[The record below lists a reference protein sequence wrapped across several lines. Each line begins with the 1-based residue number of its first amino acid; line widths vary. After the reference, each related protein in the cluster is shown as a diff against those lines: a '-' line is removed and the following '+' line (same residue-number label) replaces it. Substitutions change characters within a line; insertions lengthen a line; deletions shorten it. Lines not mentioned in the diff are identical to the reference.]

1 MSLVQNDESFFFCI
15 DISRNEDEGQGSSRR
30 TYDVTQDDRELVEK
44 IMKASSTP
52 KKGFI
57 VYLKTTATEHFK
69 NHQPS
74 PVISPSQI
82 EEIMMQDN
90 ESVSSDDDVGILKP
104 KKKKKSINIT
114 LVNRAKQIMRTS
126 VHVNNGIKQGI
137 YQTHDEGFI
146 YDRKSFNVLEA
157 AFYLENNSLEKVLG
171 NYLHH
176 LENIPALFEWIPHSI
191 LSEAELQYNEA
202 KKVEHERLVVRCSL

>member
-30 TYDVTQDDRELVEK
+30 TYDVTQDDRELVK
-44 IMKASSTP
+44 KVMRASSTP

-74 PVISPSQI
+74 PVISPSQKPSTRTTKACQA
-82 EEIMMQDN
+82 MMT
-90 ESVSSDDDVGILKP
+90 
-104 KKKKKSINIT
+104 NIT

-126 VHVNNGIKQGI
+126 V
-137 YQTHDEGFI
+137 
-146 YDRKSFNVLEA
+146 S
-157 AFYLENNSLEKVLG
+157 
-171 NYLHH
+171 
-176 LENIPALFEWIPHSI
+176 
-191 LSEAELQYNEA
+191 
-202 KKVEHERLVVRCSL
+202 

>member
-1 MSLVQNDESFFFCI
+1 
-15 DISRNEDEGQGSSRR
+15 
-30 TYDVTQDDRELVEK
+30 
-44 IMKASSTP
+44 
-52 KKGFI
+52 
-57 VYLKTTATEHFK
+57 
-69 NHQPS
+69 
-74 PVISPSQI
+74 
-82 EEIMMQDN
+82 
-90 ESVSSDDDVGILKP
+90 
-104 KKKKKSINIT
+104 
-114 LVNRAKQIMRTS
+114 MRTS

>member
-1 MSLVQNDESFFFCI
+1 M
-15 DISRNEDEGQGSSRR
+15 R
-30 TYDVTQDDRELVEK
+30 
-44 IMKASSTP
+44 ASSTP

-57 VYLKTTATEHFK
+57 VYLKTTATEYFK

-90 ESVSSDDDVGILKP
+90 ESASSDDGVGILKP
-104 KKKKKSINIT
+104 KKKTKLNNIT

-157 AFYLENNSLEKVLG
+157 AFYLENNSLEKVLR
-171 NYLHH
+171 NYLNH
-176 LENIPALFEWIPHSI
+176 LENIPALFEWIPQSI

-202 KKVEHERLVVRCSL
+202 KKVEYERLVI

>member
-1 MSLVQNDESFFFCI
+1 M
-15 DISRNEDEGQGSSRR
+15 R
-30 TYDVTQDDRELVEK
+30 
-44 IMKASSTP
+44 ASSTP

-74 PVISPSQI
+74 PVISPSQKPSTRTTKACQA
-82 EEIMMQDN
+82 MM
-90 ESVSSDDDVGILKP
+90 
-104 KKKKKSINIT
+104 INIT

-157 AFYLENNSLEKVLG
+157 AFYLENNSLGKVLG
-171 NYLHH
+171 NYLNH

-202 KKVEHERLVVRCSL
+202 KKVEH